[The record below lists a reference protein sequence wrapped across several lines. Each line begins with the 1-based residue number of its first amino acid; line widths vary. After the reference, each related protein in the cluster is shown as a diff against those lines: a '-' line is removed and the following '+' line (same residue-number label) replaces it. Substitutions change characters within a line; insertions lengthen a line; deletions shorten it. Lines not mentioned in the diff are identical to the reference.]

1 MARGVRRL
9 GGAAIAVLKGLL
21 AAVVIS
27 LILFVLAVLIGI
39 VLVEGDT
46 LFH

>member
-21 AAVVIS
+21 AAVVVA
-27 LILFVLAVLIGI
+27 LILFALSVLVGVL
-39 VLVEGDT
+39 LVEGDA